1 VKIGI
6 LGTGS
11 VGQALAGKL
20 VELGH
25 EVRMGARDAGNEK
38 AKKWAES
45 AGPRASSGD
54 FRDAAAFGEIV
65 IHACRGEGA
74 HETLTAAGRENLA
87 GKVLWDVANP
97 LDFSKGMPPTLFT
110 GAAQDSLAERIQKAH
125 PEARLVKALNM
136 VNASV
141 MVDPARTGGDS
152 DLFIAGN
159 DAKAKET
166 VVSLLRELGWKS
178 IVDLGDVTAARGME
192 SYLLLWLR
200 LWGVLGTPDF
210 NIRIVRKA

>member
-1 VKIGI
+1 MKIGI

-11 VGQALAGKL
+11 VGQTLAGKL
-20 VELGH
+20 VSLGH
-25 EVRMGARDAGNEK
+25 EIVMGAREAGNEK
-38 AKKWAES
+38 AKKWAEA
-45 AGPRASSGD
+45 AGPRGRAGT
-54 FRDAAAFGEIV
+54 FREAAAFGELV
-65 IHACRGEGA
+65 VHAARGQA
-74 HETLTAAGRENLA
+74 ALETLASAGAENLS
-87 GKVLWDVANP
+87 GKVLWDLANP

-110 GAAQDSLAERIQKAH
+110 GAAQDSLAERIQAAH

-141 MVDPARTGGDS
+141 MVDPARAGGDS
-152 DLFIAGN
+152 DVFVAGN

-166 VVSLLRELGWKS
+166 VGSILREFGWKS
-178 IVDLGDVTAARGME
+178 VVDLGDVTAARGME